1 MAGTSEKWADHAKRH
16 LKAELKRADVGYAEL
31 ARRLTEMG
39 LSETEGSVT
48 VKINRGAFPAWFLF
62 AVMRAIGAHTLR
74 LEDWA

>member
-1 MAGTSEKWADHAKRH
+1 MAKNEASDQWAGLVKRH

-31 ARRLTEMG
+31 AKRLTEMG
-39 LSETEGSVT
+39 LPETEGSIT

-74 LEDWA
+74 LE

>member
-1 MAGTSEKWADHAKRH
+1 MAGTSDEWANRAKRH

-39 LSETEGSVT
+39 LPETEGSVT

-62 AVMRAIGAHTLR
+62 AVMRAIGLNTLR
-74 LEDWA
+74 LEDWS